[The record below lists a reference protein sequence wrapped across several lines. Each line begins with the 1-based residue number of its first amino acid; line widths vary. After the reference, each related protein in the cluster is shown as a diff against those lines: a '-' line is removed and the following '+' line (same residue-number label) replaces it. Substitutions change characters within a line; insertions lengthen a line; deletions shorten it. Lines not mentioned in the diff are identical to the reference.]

1 MQPDV
6 EVRVEILHSL
16 SQPDLDAVSG
26 LVAAATETD
35 GVAPLGEATVLDML
49 SGRSGDSRHVV
60 VLSGAAGDGEQVAG
74 YAYLDTVEPG
84 RASGELVVHPTWRRH
99 GIGRLLVTQL
109 ERAADGECLAVWAHG
124 QLAAAAA
131 LADVLGYQVGR
142 ELWQMRR
149 PLTSPL
155 PAAPVPEGL
164 SIRSFRPGADD
175 GAWVALNAAAFAHH
189 PEQGTWTID
198 DLRLRMAE
206 PWFDPEGFLLLQ
218 DGSGELAGFH
228 WTKVHQ
234 DDVEGPAVGEVY
246 VVGVAPAAQRLGL
259 EVQADE
265 GWAEVAMGGL
275 NGLTYADALQQGLKV
290 VDSTA
295 FSLCMDNGMPMR
307 VFGIEGDDTITQA
320 IRGAD
325 VGTTVRP

>member
-60 VLSGAAGDGEQVAG
+60 VLSGSAGDGEQVAG
-74 YAYLDTVEPG
+74 YAYLDPAEPG
-84 RASGELVVHPTWRRH
+84 QSSAELVVHPTWRRH
-99 GIGRLLVTQL
+99 GIGRLLVGQL
-109 ERAADGECLAVWAHG
+109 ERAANGGGLAVWAHG
-124 QLAAAAA
+124 QLPAAAA
-131 LADVLGYQVGR
+131 LADVLGYRVGR

-149 PLTSPL
+149 PLTIAV
-155 PAAPVPEGL
+155 PAAPVPDGL
-164 SIRSFRPGADD
+164 SIRSFRPGEDD
-175 GAWVALNAAAFAHH
+175 EAWVALNAAAFAHH
-189 PEQGTWTID
+189 PEQGAWTIE

-218 DGSGELAGFH
+218 DASGELAGFH

-234 DDVEGPAVGEVY
+234 GEADGPAVGEVY
-246 VVGVAPAAQRLGL
+246 VVGVAPVFQGRGLGRVLTVAGLEHLRGRGLGTAMLYTDADNTAAVRTYERLGFTRSHVD
-259 EVQADE
+259 VQYRRPMATSP
-265 GWAEVAMGGL
+265 GL
-275 NGLTYADALQQGLKV
+275 PG
-290 VDSTA
+290 
-295 FSLCMDNGMPMR
+295 
-307 VFGIEGDDTITQA
+307 
-320 IRGAD
+320 
-325 VGTTVRP
+325 RP

>member
-74 YAYLDTVEPG
+74 YAYLDTTVEPG
-84 RASGELVVHPTWRRH
+84 RASAELVVHPTWRRH
-99 GIGRLLVTQL
+99 GIGRLLVGQL
-109 ERAADGECLAVWAHG
+109 ERAADGESLAVWAHG
-124 QLAAAAA
+124 QLAGAAA
-131 LADVLGYQVGR
+131 LADVLGYRVGR

-149 PLTSPL
+149 PLTT
-155 PAAPVPEGL
+155 PVPPARVPDGL

-175 GAWVALNAAAFAHH
+175 EAWLAVNAAAFAHH
-189 PEQGTWTID
+189 PEQGAWTID

-206 PWFDPEGFLLLQ
+206 PWFDPDGFLLLE
-218 DGSGELAGFH
+218 DDAGRLAGFH
-228 WTKVHQ
+228 WTKVHSG
-234 DDVEGPAVGEVY
+234 DAEGPAVGEVY
-246 VVGVAPAAQRLGL
+246 VVGVSPAFQGRGLGRVLTVAGLEHLRSRGLGTAMLYTDADNTAAVRTYQRLGFTRSHVD
-259 EVQADE
+259 VQYRRPA
-265 GWAEVAMGGL
+265 
-275 NGLTYADALQQGLKV
+275 
-290 VDSTA
+290 
-295 FSLCMDNGMPMR
+295 
-307 VFGIEGDDTITQA
+307 
-320 IRGAD
+320 
-325 VGTTVRP
+325 GTSPGRP